1 MLDTGQLQLS
11 GDALLW
17 FRQGLAAAAT
27 EAYILAIANYDRVI
41 DVRPDFYEVWYER
54 GLALEKCGVYV
65 DAIASFDRAL
75 SLRPKGDAAVQIWLA
90 RGNALQY
97 GLGSY
102 TEAIES
108 YDRVLQINPGHEE
121 TWQNRGNALL
131 YGLSLPTEAIAS
143 YDRVLHINPDSYLA
157 WRNRGNALVELHRF
171 QEAIASY
178 DRALTIKPDDEV
190 SWQARQLTF
199 DRSGLSHR
207 PPTTNPAWYGTG
219 FSDPP
224 TVIDGDVD
232 SRNNFTAEQAI
243 GHEPDADRGYSRA
256 QGRPFLVIED
266 DRGTRDML
274 LEHEQYRLGRDPKS
288 DICLHSQF
296 ASRQHAIITKIFQG
310 DGSYT
315 YQITDGDLD
324 GKAST
329 NGLLINGQKYRTWML
344 QPEDVIVFG
353 PNVRATYRLS
363 ASDTTTRISD

>member
-27 EAYILAIANYDRVI
+27 EAYALAVANYDRVI

-54 GLALEKCGVYV
+54 GLALEKCGSYL

-75 SLRPKGDAAVQIWLA
+75 SLRPKGDASVQIWLA

-97 GLGSY
+97 GLGRY
-102 TEAIES
+102 QEAIDS
-108 YDRVLQINPGHEE
+108 YDHLLQLNASHEE

-157 WRNRGNALVELHRF
+157 WRNRGNALVELHRYA
-171 QEAIASY
+171 EAIASY
-178 DRALTIKPDDEV
+178 DRALTIKPDDEL
-190 SWQARQLTF
+190 SWQARQLASE
-199 DRSGLSHR
+199 RSGLNHR
-207 PPTTNPAWYGTG
+207 PLTTNPAWYGNG

-224 TVIDGDVD
+224 TFIDGDVD
-232 SRNNFTAEQAI
+232 QRDSFTSQ
-243 GHEPDADRGYSRA
+243 PDTDNAYSR

-266 DRGTRDML
+266 DQGKRDL
-274 LEHEQYRLGRDPKS
+274 ILERDQYRLGRDPKS

-329 NGLLINGQKYRTWML
+329 NGLLINGQKYRTWAL
-344 QPEDVIVFG
+344 KPEDVIVFG
-353 PNVRATYRLS
+353 PRVRATYRLS
-363 ASDTTTRISD
+363 ASDETETSIK

>member
-27 EAYILAIANYDRVI
+27 EAYVLAVAHYDRVI

-54 GLALEKCGVYV
+54 GLALEKCGSYV

-75 SLRPKGDAAVQIWLA
+75 SLRPKSDASVQIWFC

-108 YDRVLQINPGHEE
+108 YDRVLQSKPDHEE

-131 YGLSLPTEAIAS
+131 YGLSHPTEAIAS
-143 YDRVLHINPDSYLA
+143 YDRVLHINPASYLA
-157 WRNRGNALVELHRF
+157 WRNRGNALVALQRY

-178 DRALTIKPDDEV
+178 DRALTIKPDDDV
-190 SWQARQLTF
+190 SWQARQLAS
-199 DRSGLSHR
+199 DRSGLSQR
-207 PPTTNPAWYGTG
+207 PPTTNPAWYGIG
-219 FSDPP
+219 FNEPP
-224 TVIDGDVD
+224 TVIDGDVHSRD
-232 SRNNFTAEQAI
+232 SFLP
-243 GHEPDADRGYSRA
+243 EPDLDNSDARP

-266 DRGTRDML
+266 DRGQRDL
-274 LEHEQYRLGRDPKS
+274 ILELDQYQLGRDPKS

-296 ASRQHAIITKIFQG
+296 ASRHHAIITKIFQG

-329 NGLLINGQKYRTWML
+329 NGLLINGQKYRTWAL
-344 QPEDVIVFG
+344 KPEDVIVFG
-353 PNVRATYRLS
+353 PRVRATYRLS
-363 ASDTTTRISD
+363 ASDETGTA

>member
-27 EAYILAIANYDRVI
+27 EAYVLAVANYDRVI

-54 GLALEKCGVYV
+54 GLALEKCGSYI

-75 SLRPKGDAAVQIWLA
+75 SLRTKGDAIVQIWLA

-102 TEAIES
+102 TDAIAS
-108 YDRVLQINPGHEE
+108 YDRVLQINPVHEE

-157 WRNRGNALVELHRF
+157 WRNRGNALAELRRY

-178 DRALTIKPDDEV
+178 DRALALKADDEV
-190 SWQARQLTF
+190 SWQGRYLAAE
-199 DRSGLSHR
+199 RSGLSHR
-207 PPTTNPAWYGTG
+207 PPTTNPAWYGAG

-224 TVIDGDVD
+224 TFIDGDVD
-232 SRNNFTAEQAI
+232 SRDSFTP
-243 GHEPDADRGYSRA
+243 EPHTDDGYVRSH
-256 QGRPFLVIED
+256 GRPFLVIED
-266 DRGTRDML
+266 DRGTRDVI
-274 LEHEQYRLGRDPKS
+274 LERDQYQLGRDPKS

-296 ASRQHAIITKIFQG
+296 ASRHHAIVTKIFQG

-344 QPEDVIVFG
+344 KPEDVIVFG
-353 PNVRATYRLS
+353 PRVRATYRLS
-363 ASDTTTRISD
+363 ALNEAETSIH

>member
-27 EAYILAIANYDRVI
+27 EAYTLAVANYDRVI

-54 GLALEKCGVYV
+54 GLALEKCGSYV

-75 SLRPKGDAAVQIWLA
+75 SLRPKGDASVQIWLD

-102 TEAIES
+102 AEALDS
-108 YDRVLQINPGHEE
+108 YDRVLQMNPSHEE

-131 YGLSLPTEAIAS
+131 YGLNQPADAITS
-143 YDRVLHINPDSYLA
+143 YDRVLHINPDNYLA
-157 WRNRGNALVELHRF
+157 WRNRGNALVELHRYT
-171 QEAIASY
+171 EAIASY
-178 DRALTIKPDDEV
+178 DRALTIKPEDEL
-190 SWQARQLTF
+190 SWQARQLASE
-199 DRSGLSHR
+199 RSGLSYR
-207 PPTTNPAWYGTG
+207 PPTTNPAWYGNG

-224 TVIDGDVD
+224 TFIDGDVD
-232 SRNNFTAEQAI
+232 SHDSFTAA
-243 GHEPDADRGYSRA
+243 PDTDDAYARS

-266 DRGTRDML
+266 DHGKRDL
-274 LEHEQYRLGRDPKS
+274 ILERDQYQLGRDPKS

-296 ASRQHAIITKIFQG
+296 ASRHHAIITRIFQP
-310 DGSYT
+310 DGSYS

-344 QPEDVIVFG
+344 KPEDVIVFG
-353 PNVRATYRLS
+353 PKVRATYRSS
-363 ASDTTTRISD
+363 APEANDR

>member
-17 FRQGLAAAAT
+17 FRQGLAAVAA
-27 EAYILAIANYDRVI
+27 EAYVLAVANYDRVI

-54 GLALEKCGVYV
+54 GLALEKCGVYI

-75 SLRPKGDAAVQIWLA
+75 SLRPKGNASIQVWLA

-102 TEAIES
+102 TAAIES
-108 YDRVLQINPGHEE
+108 YDQVLQINASHEE

-131 YGLSLPTEAIAS
+131 YGLNLPTDAIAS
-143 YDRVLHINPDSYLA
+143 YDRVLHINPDSYVA
-157 WRNRGNALVELHRF
+157 WRNRGNALVELQRY

-190 SWQARQLTF
+190 SWHARQLASE
-199 DRSGLSHR
+199 RSGLSHR
-207 PPTTNPAWYGTG
+207 PPTTNPAWYGDG

-224 TVIDGDVD
+224 TMINGDVD
-232 SRNNFTAEQAI
+232 RRNSATAEPA
-243 GHEPDADRGYSRA
+243 GKTPDADRGYVRA

-266 DRGTRDML
+266 DRGKRDML
-274 LEHEQYRLGRDPKS
+274 LERDHYCLGRDPKS

-296 ASRQHAIITKIFQG
+296 ASRQHAMITKIFQG

-315 YQITDGDLD
+315 YQITDGDSE

-329 NGLLINGQKYRTWML
+329 NGLLINGQKYRTWLL
-344 QPEDVIVFG
+344 QSEDVIVFG
-353 PNVRATYRLS
+353 PKVRATYRLS
-363 ASDTTTRISD
+363 ASNRAT